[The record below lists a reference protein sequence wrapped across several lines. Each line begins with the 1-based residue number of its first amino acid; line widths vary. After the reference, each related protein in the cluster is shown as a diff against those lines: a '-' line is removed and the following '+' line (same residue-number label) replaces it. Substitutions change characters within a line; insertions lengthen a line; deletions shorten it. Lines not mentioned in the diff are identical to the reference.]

1 MLFPARGDGGKPQGE
16 DKMPVIP
23 FNVPFLTGDE
33 ESYMLDAL
41 RSGKHCGNHGWGVKC
56 IQHMKEKY
64 GFHEVFLTP
73 SGTAALEM
81 GAMLGGLEPGD
92 EVILPSYTFSS
103 TANAVVLQGA
113 RPIFCEIEPNT
124 MNIDPD
130 RIEELITPKTRMIIP
145 IDYAG
150 IPCDLGRIKPIAQ
163 RHGLTI
169 MLDAAQSFGSKDKDG
184 TWCGAST
191 PLATFSFHET
201 KNIGCGEGGALVVNR
216 PEWVERAHF
225 LQEKGTNRRL
235 VLDGV
240 RSKYGWVDKGSSFL
254 LSDILAAMLYAQ
266 LQHAEDIVA
275 RRSLVTKAYI
285 DLLADYEK
293 GGHLRIPHPPSGV
306 TLNHHAFFIVFSS
319 SEDRGRFLGLLKER
333 QVNAYIGY
341 VPLHSFSMGLSLGY
355 RARDLPLTEDVA
367 SRIVRLPLY
376 ANLSSDGLS
385 YTLEAMEQVLRL
397 MFSR

>member
-1 MLFPARGDGGKPQGE
+1 
-16 DKMPVIP
+16 MPLIP
-23 FNVPFLTGDE
+23 FNIPFLTGDE
-33 ESYMLDAL
+33 EPYMLDAM
-41 RSGKHCGNHGWGVKC
+41 RSGKHCGNHGWGMKC

-113 RPIFCEIEPNT
+113 RPVFCEIEPNT

-130 RIEELITPKTRMIIP
+130 RIEELVTPKTRMIIP

-150 IPCDLGRIKPIAQ
+150 IPCELDRIRPIAD

-169 MLDAAQSFGSKDKDG
+169 MLDAAQSFGSRDRDG
-184 TWCGAST
+184 SWCGSAT

-216 PEWVERAHF
+216 PDWVERAHF

-254 LSDILAAMLYAQ
+254 LADILAAMLYAQ
-266 LQHAEDIVA
+266 LQHAEDIAA
-275 RRSLVTKAYI
+275 RRKVVTDAYFH
-285 DLLADYEK
+285 LFAPYEK
-293 GGHLRIPHPPSGV
+293 AGHLRIPHPPQGV
-306 TLNHHAFFIVFSS
+306 TLNHHAFFVIFNTS
-319 SEDRGRFLGLLKER
+319 DHRQRFLASLR
-333 QVNAYIGY
+333 QWNVNAYIGY
-341 VPLHSFSMGLSLGY
+341 VPLHSFDKGRKLGY
-355 RARDLPLTEDVA
+355 RAEDLPITEDLG
-367 SRIVRLPLY
+367 SRVVRLPLY
-376 ANLSSDGLS
+376 AGLAHDGLPYAVDS
-385 YTLEAMEQVLRL
+385 MSAVLKEL
-397 MFSR
+397 YAE